1 MKMRTLLLGHHDEH
15 AIARISEALDRMD
28 HKNRLFTVE
37 SATAEDMETL
47 WDLVKDQSVDADH
60 FVPPGTEPLAEVVHH
75 GKNSLPAFTHFQKRF
90 CRAESGAEDVAGYN
104 HQTWQWAVGPGYF
117 VAHSTADDKDAPSDF
132 AVDYTK
138 IPTKKPEGWPDIQDN
153 DGGLRSA
160 VYGRM
165 KDYMR
170 RVSGHVAI
178 GKAYRDGKFRGQYF
192 MLCREDPAEG

>member
-1 MKMRTLLLGHHDEH
+1 MKLRTLLLGHHDEH
-15 AIARISEALDRMD
+15 AVARISEALDRMD

-37 SATAEDMETL
+37 SASAEDMETL
-47 WDLVKDQSVDADH
+47 WDLMKDQSVDADH
-60 FVPPGTEPLAEVVHH
+60 FVPSGTDPLKEVIHH

-90 CRAESGAEDVAGYN
+90 FRDE
-104 HQTWQWAVGPGYF
+104 
-117 VAHSTADDKDAPSDF
+117 KDAPSDF
-132 AVDYTK
+132 AVDYTRL
-138 IPTKKPEGWPDIQDN
+138 PVKKPDGWPDIQDN
-153 DGGLRSA
+153 DGGLRSP